1 MNCFVSNGK
10 HSSKLWRFVL
20 VHPVALL
27 FFQPPCGAKN
37 LWDLVLVVSGGDEG
51 LLPSSYSKGI
61 VHIKHLVKYKG
72 VCVLFYLVSSLVIC
86 FSVRSFLCF
95 RLSRCRSV
103 SVSVFHCLPVSVSPG
118 LYLSLCLSLSLY
130 LCLFASVCLSVCLS
144 VSFCLSLFLS
154 VSFCLSLSLPFSLP
168 FSLSL
173 SLPSSTIRCP
183 SVTLLLCASQF
194 TEYEV
199 KSMPSHAGE

>member
-103 SVSVFHCLPVSVSPG
+103 SVSVSVFRCLPVSVSPG

-130 LCLFASVCLSVCLS
+130 LCLFASVCLSVSLFVC
-144 VSFCLSLFLS
+144 LFLS